1 MNSLLYKQQHARKK
15 ILFLFVERKLHS
27 LIYQSYLVKH
37 VPHKSL
43 TLIHIT
49 MFVIHVLDKNLYI
62 IHNKKF
68 VKLVLKEENIII
80 KQENVTI
87 SKIIKSLLLFI
98 HKTQNNKKVLAI
110 FLLHQLFLN
119 IYNLYRSIFKLQR
132 FHQITSNKLRQLY
145 NKHKIIVMK
154 IKNLMY
160 LLKSVMIFRK
170 LVLLMNFMMKHYI
183 LVVVEV

>member
-1 MNSLLYKQQHARKK
+1 MIEMSGDVYHALQGIFTCRKLINANHVLKVTSIINLLENVVNVGKIQFMTQHFKFVKFPIVLLLLILLVNYITLIITNTQKSAINALKMNSLLHKQRHARKK

-98 HKTQNNKKVLAI
+98 HKT
-110 FLLHQLFLN
+110 
-119 IYNLYRSIFKLQR
+119 
-132 FHQITSNKLRQLY
+132 
-145 NKHKIIVMK
+145 
-154 IKNLMY
+154 
-160 LLKSVMIFRK
+160 
-170 LVLLMNFMMKHYI
+170 
-183 LVVVEV
+183 